1 MKTVSLTNISIYRS
15 VYMAHISAL
24 LHGAVGAEVQIP
36 STKNP
41 ELSNVS
47 LFSLFQV
54 WHGSEYSLDCFPCC
68 QEFCLLK
75 FSLPTSR
82 FSHSLASQSGKHHTS
97 DSDFCWWFND
107 LFSYVWLNGPCNF
120 PGSSN
125 TLIVV

>member
-47 LFSLFQV
+47 LF
-54 WHGSEYSLDCFPCC
+54 
-68 QEFCLLK
+68 
-75 FSLPTSR
+75 FSSKSGMGLNTALIA
-82 FSHSLASQSGKHHTS
+82 SLAAR
-97 DSDFCWWFND
+97 
-107 LFSYVWLNGPCNF
+107 
-120 PGSSN
+120 SSAS
-125 TLIVV
+125 